1 MELTDVVGVFCAAEE
16 CIKDPILQMRQHK
29 LKMRK
34 TVVKP
39 WFQLRGVSTAFEIMI
54 PRRFRYACV

>member
-39 WFQLRGVSTAFEIMI
+39 WFQLRGVSTAFEL
-54 PRRFRYACV
+54 PDCLT